1 MKSTRL
7 KYAVSNYGIPSTL
20 IEEGLVVM
28 TMSLEPIGADEGAAA
43 ILSGPNPDDQ
53 PIDAITIP
61 EEIRLM
67 LSQNTDGLFNTKM
80 HFRIGKDAYNC
91 RAFLMQPHDDSSQP
105 MLALH
110 MQRDTSIPNAIEM
123 VASQYHLTDREQE
136 VLRGIAI
143 GLTSKE
149 TAERMNISPNTVKSF
164 LRIIMIKM
172 GAGTRSG
179 IVGKLL
185 EYSNTAPGNNNGD
198 SNGHTN
204 GLLTN
209 GNGEER
215 AGTNGHNY

>member
-1 MKSTRL
+1 
-7 KYAVSNYGIPSTL
+7 
-20 IEEGLVVM
+20 
-28 TMSLEPIGADEGAAA
+28 
-43 ILSGPNPDDQ
+43 
-53 PIDAITIP
+53 
-61 EEIRLM
+61 
-67 LSQNTDGLFNTKM
+67 
-80 HFRIGKDAYNC
+80 
-91 RAFLMQPHDDSSQP
+91 
-105 MLALH
+105 
-110 MQRDTSIPNAIEM
+110 
-123 VASQYHLTDREQE
+123 
-136 VLRGIAI
+136 
-143 GLTSKE
+143 
-149 TAERMNISPNTVKSF
+149 MNISPNTVKSF